1 MKKLHEIGIKLQ
13 LMLTFMKLGV
23 FSFGGGA
30 SMIMLLHDELV
41 VKKKWLDEDELTEMI
56 GISEST
62 PGPIAINLATY
73 LGFKKAGF
81 LGALMATLGIV
92 LPTFLIMFIISLF
105 FKNLMSIK
113 VIQYAFMGIQVAV
126 VFLIVK
132 VALNFTKALKHDSF
146 AILLF
151 LIVGI
156 LMIVFHYLNINFSA
170 VYFILIG
177 LLLGIIF
184 YSLIKAKK
192 MGKEIKK

>member
-1 MKKLHEIGIKLQ
+1 
-13 LMLTFMKLGV
+13 
-23 FSFGGGA
+23 
-30 SMIMLLHDELV
+30 MIMLLHDELV